1 MDVWVRPSES
11 LLQVAD
17 ESVGVHMELPSSKL
31 VLLDEKP
38 VLNPLGR
45 ERLLEFHRDEFA
57 LATSETLPRLD
68 AMLSDGALLST
79 LGVRL
84 SMLMTER
91 PLGVCGTLSAPNS
104 GRRSSRIEA

>member
-1 MDVWVRPSES
+1 MDVWVLPSES

-17 ESVGVHMELPSSKL
+17 ESVGVQTELPSSKL

-38 VLNPLGR
+38 VLKPLGR
-45 ERLLEFHRDEFA
+45 ERLLEFHLDEFA

-68 AMLSDGALLST
+68 ATLSEGALLST

-84 SMLMTER
+84 SIPMTER
-91 PLGVCGTLSAPNS
+91 PLGVCGVESAPNS